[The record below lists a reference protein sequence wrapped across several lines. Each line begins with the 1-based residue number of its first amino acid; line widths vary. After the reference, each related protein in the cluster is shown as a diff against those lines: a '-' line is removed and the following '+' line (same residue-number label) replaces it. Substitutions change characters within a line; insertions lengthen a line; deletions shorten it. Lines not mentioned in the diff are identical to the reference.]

1 MKSRTLEAAWEP
13 ALVSRPPSF
22 IESIRAT
29 PKTNEA
35 VLPYVWMVLG
45 SFALAAMGAIAHR
58 LRGSCDW
65 QVIVLARVCLQL
77 LLAGLLAYLAGVSL
91 VFWKPGILWVRSIAG
106 SLGMVYLISAS

>member
-1 MKSRTLEAAWEP
+1 
-13 ALVSRPPSF
+13 LVARPQSF
-22 IESIRAT
+22 LESIRAT

-77 LLAGLLAYLAGVSL
+77 LLAGLLAYLAGVSV